1 MKVGRIFLI
10 AVMAGALGALGC
22 GDDGGG
28 GTAGSGG
35 SGTAGTG
42 GSGTADPVVNVSGGN
57 TETADAGIGVITMH
71 SGTFNQLTN
80 NIIVG
85 QVAGSILPL
94 SSIFTTVP

>member
-42 GSGTADPVVNVSGGN
+42 GSGTAGTGGGN
-57 TETADAGIGVITMH
+57 GAPVSTCDAVCGDSPVAMRTSLTAKTTARRSSRAT
-71 SGTFNQLTN
+71 
-80 NIIVG
+80 
-85 QVAGSILPL
+85 LP
-94 SSIFTTVP
+94 TTAAA